1 MATSTNAKRFYSPK
15 NGSRASN
22 SNAISTLSKLI
33 PSSRPSS
40 FQVSRRSF
48 ASTRLNDGKKA
59 WTPWRFIEPRQGA
72 LYDSTLA
79 KSSCDYE
86 SINNGKG
93 RKETMT
99 KVTLENHAKAATPPR
114 SVYRRP
120 HIWIAGALGMLF
132 CSTSIASSASAADD
146 APQILKAMSDYM
158 ASQKTISLTFDSDI
172 EVVTPEV
179 EKIQFASSG
188 KMLLARPDKL
198 RVSRTGGYAD
208 VDIVFDGK
216 TITALGKNINAF
228 TQMEAGGSIDQ
239 LIGKLR
245 DLNILSAPG
254 ADFLGTHVFEDLMD
268 GVISAKHIGLG
279 VIDGVECEH
288 LAFRNRDVDWQIW
301 IEVGARPIP
310 RKYVI
315 TSKGV
320 GAAPQYTLRIKDWKT
335 DPPIAADAFAFTP
348 PAGASKVALEAL
360 ENFDEVPHGIVA
372 GGKK

>member
-1 MATSTNAKRFYSPK
+1 
-15 NGSRASN
+15 
-22 SNAISTLSKLI
+22 
-33 PSSRPSS
+33 
-40 FQVSRRSF
+40 
-48 ASTRLNDGKKA
+48 
-59 WTPWRFIEPRQGA
+59 
-72 LYDSTLA
+72 
-79 KSSCDYE
+79 
-86 SINNGKG
+86 
-93 RKETMT
+93 
-99 KVTLENHAKAATPPR
+99 
-114 SVYRRP
+114 
-120 HIWIAGALGMLF
+120 
-132 CSTSIASSASAADD
+132 
-146 APQILKAMSDYM
+146 
-158 ASQKTISLTFDSDI
+158 
-172 EVVTPEV
+172 
-179 EKIQFASSG
+179 
-188 KMLLARPDKL
+188 MLLSRPDKL

-335 DPPIAADAFAFTP
+335 DAPIAADVFALTP

>member
-1 MATSTNAKRFYSPK
+1 
-15 NGSRASN
+15 
-22 SNAISTLSKLI
+22 
-33 PSSRPSS
+33 
-40 FQVSRRSF
+40 
-48 ASTRLNDGKKA
+48 
-59 WTPWRFIEPRQGA
+59 
-72 LYDSTLA
+72 
-79 KSSCDYE
+79 
-86 SINNGKG
+86 
-93 RKETMT
+93 MT

-120 HIWIAGALGMLF
+120 HIWIAGALGMLL
-132 CSTSIASSASAADD
+132 CSTPFASSASAADD

-172 EVVTPEV
+172 EVITPEV
-179 EKIQFASSG
+179 EKVQFASSG
-188 KMLLARPDKL
+188 KMLLSRPDKL

-288 LAFRNRDVDWQIW
+288 LAFRDRDVDWQIW

-335 DPPIAADAFAFTP
+335 DAPIAADVFALTP